1 MCYISLYYFFKSEL
15 LLCVQTKRL
24 ASRYSQ
30 EAVECLKGM
39 RDGEARWDN
48 QLLDITNIQIYK
60 YTNTNTNI
68 ISKYEFN
75 ISGQIVSAIFS
86 SIDIL

>member
-48 QLLDITNIQIYK
+48 QLLDITNIQIQ
-60 YTNTNTNI
+60 I
-68 ISKYEFN
+68 QISFPNMNLIYLAK
-75 ISGQIVSAIFS
+75 
-86 SIDIL
+86 

>member
-1 MCYISLYYFFKSEL
+1 MCYISLYVLFFKSEL

-48 QLLDITNIQIYK
+48 QLLDITKMQIQI
-60 YTNTNTNI
+60 
-68 ISKYEFN
+68 
-75 ISGQIVSAIFS
+75 QIQIQMLFPNMNLIYLAK
-86 SIDIL
+86 